1 MISASSVR
9 PIIFVRGGKSFK
21 SVEIKKE
28 VPLVGI
34 SGKKCYLCAI
44 NKREDTYARKF
55 SNIFGILLAK
65 SYLLSLSPE
74 TINIEIMSID
84 TYKLTSTEEPTDEVL
99 SQLMREAAEEAAQKR
114 AEATAQFFSK
124 LKSDAQ
130 KIEVTW

>member
-1 MISASSVR
+1 MVFRSICT
-9 PIIFVRGGKSFK
+9 IF
-21 SVEIKKE
+21 
-28 VPLVGI
+28 
-34 SGKKCYLCAI
+34 A
-44 NKREDTYARKF
+44 
-55 SNIFGILLAK
+55 AK
-65 SYLLSLSPE
+65 

-114 AEATAQFFSK
+114 AEATAQFFSR